1 MAERSQLA
9 RRADY
14 VRFVPISTRWHD
26 NDVYG
31 HINNVIYYAYFD
43 TAVNQLLVE
52 AGVLDPVTNEIIGL
66 VVETRCAYFA
76 PIAFPDRID
85 VGVKVVHLGTSSVR
99 YDVGI
104 FRGDAEITSARGDF
118 THVYVERASG
128 VSTPIPAAVR
138 AVLEQL
144 QGSET

>member
-1 MAERSQLA
+1 MAERPQLA

-14 VRFVPISTRWHD
+14 VTFVPITTRWHD

-31 HINNVIYYAYFD
+31 HINNVIYYSYFD
-43 TAVNQLLVE
+43 TAVNQVLVE
-52 AGVLDPVTNEIIGL
+52 AGVLDPASSAIIGL

-76 PIAFPDRID
+76 PVAFPDAIE
-85 VGVKVVHLGTSSVR
+85 VGIKVVHLGNSSVR

-128 VSTPIPAAVR
+128 TSTPIPSAVR